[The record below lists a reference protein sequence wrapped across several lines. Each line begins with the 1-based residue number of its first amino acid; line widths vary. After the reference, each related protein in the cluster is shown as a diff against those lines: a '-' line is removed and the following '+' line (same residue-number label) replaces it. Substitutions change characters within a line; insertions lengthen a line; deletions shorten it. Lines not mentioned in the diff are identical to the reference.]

1 MRMKE
6 NEKLVK
12 TAPLYQTSKYRKIM
26 LLTAILLLGVLDVC
40 TGERLSGK

>member
-26 LLTAILLLGVLDVC
+26 LLTAILLLGVLD
-40 TGERLSGK
+40 RHLLW